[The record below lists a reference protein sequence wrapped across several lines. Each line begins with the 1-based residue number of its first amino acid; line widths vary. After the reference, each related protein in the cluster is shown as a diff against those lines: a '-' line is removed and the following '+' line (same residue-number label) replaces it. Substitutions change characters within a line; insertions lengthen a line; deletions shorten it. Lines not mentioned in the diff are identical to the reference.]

1 MARADVST
9 EAELKLLMMTERESA
24 LQRRE
29 ADVHLREVRVRHNAQ
44 GEQTLSRSIADLD
57 VFLTRMATDAK
68 HLKSMMIATQN
79 ELKRKRETNEP

>member
-29 ADVHLREVRVRHNAQ
+29 ADVHLREVRVRANAQ
-44 GEQTLSRSIADLD
+44 GEQTLSRSITDLD
-57 VFLTRMATDAK
+57 VFITRMATDAK
-68 HLKSMMIATQN
+68 HLKSMMSATQN
-79 ELKRKRETNEP
+79 ELKRKREMNEP